1 MGTADPQELL
11 ASPPTVRAALDV
23 AAAALRDG
31 GIESGRADAE
41 WLLAETLG
49 IARGRL
55 VLQGWR
61 TLAPVDA
68 ARYVRALRRRLARE
82 PLQHI
87 VGTQAFRGVVVRV
100 DDTVLVPRPET
111 EVLTGW
117 ALELLEAARRGAL
130 VIDVGTGSGCIACA
144 LATERDDVRVVALDV
159 SPAAVAL
166 AEANVAALGLAG
178 RVEVRR
184 SDLFSSL
191 DTERADLIVS
201 NPPYLPTAI
210 IASLA
215 PEVRDH
221 DPRLALDGGADGLD
235 VIRRLVEAA
244 PRWLAPGGRLVL
256 ETAGEPQVR
265 IAAAL
270 MRQHGLSEVVTR
282 RDLAGVERFVAG
294 GRSGALGAQREGRT

>member
-11 ASPPTVRAALDV
+11 ASRPTVRAALDV
-23 AAAALRDG
+23 AAAALRDA

-144 LATERDDVRVVALDV
+144 LAAERDDLRVVALDV

-282 RDLAGVERFVAG
+282 RDLAGIERFVAG